1 MKCMGQILTFLV
13 ILVLDQVTKYFAS
26 HSLTL
31 GEPMSVLPGIFNLTL
46 VYNPG
51 AAFGMFGGYPDV
63 MRRITLWG
71 VSFIALFV
79 VLRFM
84 FNEARGDKLSQ
95 YALVGIL
102 AGALG
107 NIIDR
112 LRFDAVIDFLDFYW
126 KTYHWP
132 AFNVADS
139 AICVGVAVLILRV
152 TFARTVEHP
161 PLPVTKSNEDTPGRS
176 SLGVVI

>member
-1 MKCMGQILTFLV
+1 MKYAGQILVFL
-13 ILVLDQVTKYFAS
+13 LVLILDQVTKYFAS
-26 HSLTL
+26 TGLML
-31 GEPMSVLPGIFNLTL
+31 GEPVSVLPGIFNLTL

-51 AAFGMFGGYPDV
+51 AAFGMFGNYPDV
-63 MRRITLWG
+63 FRRIALWG
-71 VSFIALFV
+71 VSFIALLV

-84 FNEARGDKLSQ
+84 LNEAKDDKISQ

-112 LRFDAVIDFLDFYW
+112 LRFDAVVDFLDFYW

-139 AICVGVAVLILRV
+139 AICVGVFLLIVRV
-152 TFARTVEHP
+152 TFAKPHNHP
-161 PLPVTKSNEDTPGRS
+161 PVSAAKEPSTP
-176 SLGVVI
+176 SLGVVF